1 MALSLRARVR
11 SWPLRRPF
19 QIAYET
25 FTCVD
30 TVLVEISDG
39 GVVGRGEA
47 AGVSYHGETAEGL
60 LAQIQAAASAI
71 ESGASRADLLSA
83 LPAGGARNA
92 LDCALWDLEARQS
105 GEPAWKK
112 AGIEALAPVRTV
124 FTLGLAGVEETVEH
138 AVCAVREGRRHLKL
152 KLDGRDDEALVAAV
166 RRAVPDA
173 VLIVDANQSWSREH
187 LRDLPLALARMGV
200 RLIEQPV
207 PAGEDEALAGV
218 PAPVP
223 FCADE
228 SCQTAADV
236 ERLRGLYS
244 HVNIKLDKTGGLTE
258 ALALARRAREA
269 GMGLMVGNMCGSS
282 LGMAP
287 GFVVAQ
293 GCELVDL
300 DGPLLNAAD
309 WPDGFRYEG
318 DLMLP
323 AAPGFWGDRGQDAS
337 REGATT

>member
-1 MALSLRARVR
+1 MALKLRARLR
-11 SWPLRRPF
+11 SWPLARPF
-19 QIAYET
+19 RIAYET
-25 FTCVD
+25 FTTVD

-39 GVVGRGEA
+39 AAVGRGEA
-47 AGVSYHGETAEGL
+47 AGVSYHGETAETL
-60 LAQIQAAASAI
+60 LSQIQAAASLV
-71 ESGASRADLLSA
+71 EGGASRKDLLSA

-105 GEPAWKK
+105 GEPVWKI
-112 AGIEALAPVRTV
+112 AGIDALAPVRTV
-124 FTLGLAGVEETVEH
+124 FTLGLAGVDETVEYALSAF
-138 AVCAVREGRRHLKL
+138 AVGLRHLKL

-187 LRDLPLALARMGV
+187 LRDLPPALARLGV

-207 PAGEDEALAGV
+207 PAGEDEALVGV
-218 PAPVP
+218 AAPVP

-236 ERLRGLYS
+236 DRLRGLYGY
-244 HVNIKLDKTGGLTE
+244 VNVKLDKTGGLTE
-258 ALALARRAREA
+258 ALTLCRRAREA
-269 GMGLMVGNMCGSS
+269 GLGLMVGNMCGSS

-293 GCELVDL
+293 RCDVVDL
-300 DGPLLNAAD
+300 DGPLLNAED
-309 WPDGFRYEG
+309 WADGFRYEG
-318 DLMLP
+318 DLMTP
-323 AAPGFWGDRGQDAS
+323 AAPGFWGDRAEAAS
-337 REGATT
+337 LGGPKT